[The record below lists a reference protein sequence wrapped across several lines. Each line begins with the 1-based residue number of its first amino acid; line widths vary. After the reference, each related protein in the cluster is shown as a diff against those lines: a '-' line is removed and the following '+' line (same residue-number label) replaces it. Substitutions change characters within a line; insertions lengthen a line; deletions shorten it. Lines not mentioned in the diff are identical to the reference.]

1 VIVIDTSALIAILNN
16 EPERHALMTAI
27 AADERRLL
35 SAVNLL
41 EALMVMRGRYGES
54 GRDDLESLIGAIEPE
69 VVPFDETQARRAF
82 AAFTA
87 YGKGI
92 NPATKLNLCDCIAY
106 ALSKNFDAPL
116 LFKGDDFRATD
127 VVSVL

>member
-16 EPERHALMTAI
+16 EPERLAFMTAI
-27 AADERRLL
+27 AADDRRLL
-35 SAVNLL
+35 S
-41 EALMVMRGRYGES
+41 RGRYGEP

-69 VVPFDETQARRAF
+69 VVPFDEARARRAF
-82 AAFTA
+82 AAFAA

-106 ALSKNFDAPL
+106 ALCKSFDAPL